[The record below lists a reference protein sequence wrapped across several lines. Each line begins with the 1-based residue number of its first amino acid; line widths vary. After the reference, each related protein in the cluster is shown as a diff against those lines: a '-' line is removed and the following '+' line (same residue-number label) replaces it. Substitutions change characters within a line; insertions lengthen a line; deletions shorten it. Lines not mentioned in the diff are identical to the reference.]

1 MLWLRCSPLKRA
13 LCLIHKKSVVCG
25 CRFLWHFVHVLSA
38 IQYCFSLPN
47 EVAMYLVLK
56 NRSDCL
62 IVLLSLREVS
72 IVGSS
77 RFEQFGAFTYRL
89 KVCRQLSI
97 VLRCLMKRQSVCR
110 CKFQCHCLI
119 ELSCPCVVSWFV
131 GEGLHIDL
139 VAK

>member
-1 MLWLRCSPLKRA
+1 ML
-13 LCLIHKKSVVCG
+13 
-25 CRFLWHFVHVLSA
+25 
-38 IQYCFSLPN
+38 
-47 EVAMYLVLK
+47 
-56 NRSDCL
+56 SDCL
-62 IVLLSLREVS
+62 IGILSLRELS
-72 IVGSS
+72 FALSS

-97 VLRCLMKRQSVCR
+97 ALRSLMKRQCVCR

-131 GEGLHIDL
+131 GEVFHIGL